1 MSAKR
6 WLPFA
11 AFLLIAALLATGV
24 WLSRRDN
31 REALPS
37 PLIGKPAPEF
47 ALPVLHEPQR
57 TVTSKDLRGQPYL
70 LNVWGSWCPECQ
82 VEHPVISRFAATKR
96 VRVIGYNWKDEPADA
111 LAWLERFNNPYWL
124 VLADIEG
131 GTAIDFGIYG
141 APETFL
147 VDAEG
152 IVRWKHVGAMTDAIV
167 RDELLP
173 VLDAAEGGK
182 R

>member
-1 MSAKR
+1 MRAKR
-6 WLPFA
+6 WLPLA

-47 ALPVLHEPQR
+47 ALPVLHESNR
-57 TVTSKDLRGQPYL
+57 IVTSKELRGQPYL
-70 LNVWGSWCPECQ
+70 LNVWGSWCVECQ
-82 VEHPVISRFAATKR
+82 VEHPVITRFAETKR
-96 VRVIGYNWKDEPADA
+96 LRVIGYNWKDEPADA

-124 VLADIEG
+124 VLADVEG

-147 VDAEG
+147 VDADG

-167 RDELLP
+167 REELLP
-173 VLDAAEGGK
+173 AWDAAEQG